1 MTTANL
7 VRFKKSLQ
15 SIIIRCTQTLSKKLL
30 IYPFLGKG
38 EIVWI
43 YGEDQAFLNDLMFNI
58 METGVRVRAWLK
70 LPEEQ
75 RIFKDPE
82 NPENYKAYIETTSIQ
97 SDDLWYLKLDQEP
110 LNILYITPKDDGFV
124 NEENIDEVK
133 LNSFG
138 LGIECVELEYR
149 KDLFWSSQQG
159 QRIYKRFDKYDLII
173 IGSCQEFFDKRGKS
187 PKKIREYL
195 QPYLDM
201 GKSFIILDKP
211 NKTDTLHRSIY
222 KSYQADLVIK
232 LSAEE
237 DHYTLKYES
246 CKIKIAHRFQNA
258 EGIKLLMEP

>member
-7 VRFKKSLQ
+7 VKFKKSFQ
-15 SIIIRCTQTLSKKLL
+15 SVIARCIQAIPKKLL
-30 IYPFLGKG
+30 IHPFLGRG
-38 EIVWI
+38 EIAWI
-43 YGEDQAFLNDLMFNI
+43 YGEDQALLNDLMFNM

-82 NPENYKAYIETTSIQ
+82 NLENYKAYIETTAIQ

-110 LNILYITPKDDGFV
+110 LKILYITPKDDGYV

-149 KDLFWSSQQG
+149 KDLFWSS
-159 QRIYKRFDKYDLII
+159 
-173 IGSCQEFFDKRGKS
+173 
-187 PKKIREYL
+187 P
-195 QPYLDM
+195 PYLDM

-237 DHYTLKYES
+237 DHHTLKYES

-258 EGIKLLMEP
+258 EGIKLLIEP